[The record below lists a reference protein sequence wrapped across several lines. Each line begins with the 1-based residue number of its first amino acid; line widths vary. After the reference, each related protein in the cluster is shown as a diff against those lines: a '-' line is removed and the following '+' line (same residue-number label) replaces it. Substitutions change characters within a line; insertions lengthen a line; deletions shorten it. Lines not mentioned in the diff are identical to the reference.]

1 MFTSKVSKK
10 NTNAAVLISSVLLVI
25 VAGVF
30 FTLDLEI
37 IKTFIAGIGVWGLL
51 VSILVYALLGL
62 TLIPSEPLTILTGAI
77 FGPLVATLVAG
88 LGNTLSALVEY
99 YLGKKIGQASSF
111 MEQKHKLPFGL
122 GKLPVDSPIFLIAA
136 RSIPGYGAK
145 AVSFLSGVYHVPLF
159 TYLWTAAIPTFLGA
173 AIFAFGGFGLGSL
186 FK

>member
-1 MFTSKVSKK
+1 MLTSTETKK
-10 NTNAAVLISSVLLVI
+10 NNNTGIIIFSILLVI

-30 FTLDLEI
+30 FALDFEK
-37 IKTFIAGIGVWGLL
+37 IKNFIAGIGVWGIL

-88 LGNTLSALVEY
+88 VGNTLSALVEY
-99 YLGKKIGQASSF
+99 YLGKKIGQASNF

-122 GKLPVDSPIFLIAA
+122 GKLPVDSPLFLIAA
-136 RSIPGYGAK
+136 RSIPGYGPK
-145 AVSFLSGVYHVPLF
+145 AVSFISGVYHVPLF